1 MNFKKKLNR
10 PYIIAEIGSNFNQKI
25 EVGYEMIEKAKKS
38 GADAVKFQLFK
49 ASALYPKDK
58 KMFKIFKSIELSHKM
73 FRRFYK
79 FSKKMKIDISASV
92 FDIKSAKF
100 LSVLIFLFLRLLLQK
115 LQILN

>member
-25 EVGYEMIEKAKKS
+25 EVGYEMIERAKKS

-58 KMFKIFKSIELSHKM
+58 KMFKIFKSMELVTRCLESFTN
-73 FRRFYK
+73 FR
-79 FSKKMKIDISASV
+79 KMKIIY
-92 FDIKSAKF
+92 
-100 LSVLIFLFLRLLLQK
+100 LLLC
-115 LQILN
+115 LT